1 MFISPVSFS
10 SNFKF
15 RTGDSSGIT
24 EEQMSNEIN
33 SAKIA
38 RDYGVSVPKY
48 SISKSSNPNS
58 GICVEYQTKG
68 EIANYKSNKIT
79 SKHLKNLFKH
89 LYTLDTQN
97 LSHNDLDIGHVFYS
111 EDGDVEFDCFRFS
124 SPFIVNKKKQY
135 SLPDFMFQT
144 NQINYENA
152 GLCFY
157 VKQIPT
163 EKEKLD
169 FVKTYLKASSSYHQ
183 NRADYIKNNSAIFPN
198 EMYNYEAL
206 KANILKHPDNKTAD
220 LMLSKLDFLE
230 KQRTAFTE
238 WDEGNGACGH
248 AFSKERRLNS
258 IPMYLNAIKSAVDY
272 SKKADLLSLTTTGK
286 KSEYYKYEAKVG
298 EFFANTYASWVQ
310 GMADYNFRDSRV
322 ITLPD
327 EEREELNEQYNKI
340 INADILLK
348 KYYIDKYTEA
358 YHSKL

>member
-1 MFISPVSFS
+1 MFIPPVSFS

-15 RTGDSSGIT
+15 RTGDSSGIS

-33 SAKIA
+33 SANMA
-38 RDYGVSVPKY
+38 RKRGVSVPEY
-48 SISKSSNPNS
+48 SIYKRSEPNS
-58 GICVEYQTKG
+58 DIFLEYQTKG
-68 EIANYKSNKIT
+68 EIANYKTNKIT
-79 SKHLKNLFKH
+79 AKHLKNLFKH
-89 LYTLDTQN
+89 LYTLDTIN
-97 LSHNDLDIGHVFYS
+97 LNHNDLDVAHVFYAA
-111 EDGDVEFDCFRFS
+111 DGDVEFDCFRFS
-124 SPFIVNKKKQY
+124 SPFIADRKKQY
-135 SLPDFMFQT
+135 ALPDFMFPT

-169 FVKTYLKASSSYHQ
+169 FIKMYLKASSSYHQ

-198 EMYNYEAL
+198 EMYNYETL
-206 KANILKHPDNKTAD
+206 KASLLKHPDNKTAD

-248 AFSKERRLNS
+248 AFNKERRLNS

-272 SKKADLLSLTTTGK
+272 YEEANILSLATTGK

-298 EFFANTYASWVQ
+298 EFFANTYLSWVQ
-310 GMADYNFRDSRV
+310 GMADYNFNDSRV
-322 ITLPD
+322 TPLPD
-327 EEREELNEQYNKI
+327 SEREELNRQYEKI
-340 INADILLK
+340 INSNLDLK
-348 KYYIDKYTEA
+348 KYYIDKYLEA
-358 YHSKL
+358 YNSKL